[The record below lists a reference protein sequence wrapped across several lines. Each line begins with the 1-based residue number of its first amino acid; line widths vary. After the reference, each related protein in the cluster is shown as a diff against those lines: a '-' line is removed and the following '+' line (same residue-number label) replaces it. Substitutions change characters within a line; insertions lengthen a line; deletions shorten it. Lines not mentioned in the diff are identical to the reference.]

1 MYYGRVTASLSGIAV
16 VTAANEN
23 YNFQATS
30 AAAQAT
36 IMAATNYKAERPAT
50 QLIAVKIA

>member
-1 MYYGRVTASLSGIAV
+1 VYYGRVTASLSGIAV